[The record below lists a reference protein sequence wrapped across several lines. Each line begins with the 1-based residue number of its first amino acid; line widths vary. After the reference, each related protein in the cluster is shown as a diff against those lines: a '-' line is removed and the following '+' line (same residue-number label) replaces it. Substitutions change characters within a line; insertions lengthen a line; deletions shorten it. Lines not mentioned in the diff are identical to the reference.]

1 MWFCFFNVFQVLKFI
16 FMLILFLSLNAL
28 EHRSAIDIVFLEVTF
43 CSLSVTDFQIQRP
56 FLPST
61 DGGRASAGL
70 GLDWA
75 TLISSS
81 SSGSSAQVAEPRRS
95 LSLQP
100 VCTLPWCPDCG
111 RWAEPSAEHRPDN
124 CHRPRSGTFG

>member
-1 MWFCFFNVFQVLKFI
+1 
-16 FMLILFLSLNAL
+16 MLILLLSLSAL
-28 EHRSAIDIVFLEVTF
+28 ELRCAVDIVFLGITF

-81 SSGSSAQVAEPRRS
+81 SSGGGSSAQVAEPRRS

-100 VCTLPWCPDCG
+100 VCTLPWCPDSE